1 MANHFGQPNLSH
13 LPRLWRNRH
22 LPYITYK
29 EDGKQKII
37 FYENTQSLAYK
48 MDLVRQADLGGIAI
62 WALGYEGD
70 APELWEVIERKVE

>member
-1 MANHFGQPNLSH
+1 MQALIRDEGVKEQ
-13 LPRLWRNRH
+13 WEKDAMT
-22 LPYITYK
+22 PYITYK